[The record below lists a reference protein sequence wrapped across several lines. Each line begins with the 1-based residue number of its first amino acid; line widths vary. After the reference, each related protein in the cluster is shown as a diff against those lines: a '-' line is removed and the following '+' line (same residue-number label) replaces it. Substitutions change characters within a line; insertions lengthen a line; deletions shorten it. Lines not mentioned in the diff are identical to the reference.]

1 LGYKIQYSA
10 EAERQMRKL
19 DRPVAARILKMMDR
33 VEALADPRAIGE
45 ALHGDK
51 KDYWKYRTG
60 DWRIIVAIRDKL
72 ILIEVIEVEHRS
84 SAY

>member
-1 LGYKIQYSA
+1 MGYRIQYSA
-10 EAERQMRKL
+10 EAERQIRKL

-51 KDYWKYRTG
+51 KDYWKYRAG

-72 ILIEVIEVEHRS
+72 ILIEVIEVDHRS